1 MTDLF
6 IDCSGN
12 ESPTPTLTLSKKEEY
27 HFVFQSGKRHY
38 LRVKNIM
45 APK

>member
-12 ESPTPTLTLSKKEEY
+12 ESPTPTLTLSKKEY
-27 HFVFQSGKRHY
+27 HFVFQSGKGHY